1 MADRGRAVKAWLI
14 ARTVKEW
21 LALVALVAS
30 IAGAAILTANRVWLI
45 QILERAKAYA
55 DIADIAKLDTII
67 IGIVLLSFGLAIN
80 RRSVKGKMG
89 PAEFEASGGE

>member
-1 MADRGRAVKAWLI
+1 VKAWLI

>member
-1 MADRGRAVKAWLI
+1 MKAWCA

-21 LALVALVAS
+21 LALIALVAS
-30 IAGAAILTANRVWLI
+30 IVGAAVLTANRLWLI
-45 QILERAKAYA
+45 QILERAKAWA
-55 DIADIAKLDTII
+55 DIADIAKLDTVI

>member
-1 MADRGRAVKAWLI
+1 MKAWLL

-30 IAGAAILTANRVWLI
+30 IAGAAILTANRIWLI
-45 QILERAKAYA
+45 AILERAKAWA

-67 IGIVLLSFGLAIN
+67 IGIVLVGLGLAIN
-80 RRSVKGKMG
+80 KRSVKGSIG
-89 PAEFEASGGE
+89 PANFEASGGE